1 MMVKPSNNIDYC
13 WNNRTKHRSME
24 AKFLQNTDLKQVLMD
39 TGERTLGEANPSDTM
54 FGIGL
59 SLRSNEAMDRSKWR
73 GVNLLGQ
80 TLMDIRM
87 DILTGDL

>member
-1 MMVKPSNNIDYC
+1 MMGSGAKKPPHIL
-13 WNNRTKHRSME
+13 RTALE
-24 AKFLQNTDLKQVLMD
+24 AKFLHNIDLKQVLMD

-73 GVNLLGQ
+73 GMNLLGQ

>member
-1 MMVKPSNNIDYC
+1 
-13 WNNRTKHRSME
+13 
-24 AKFLQNTDLKQVLMD
+24 
-39 TGERTLGEANPSDTM
+39 M